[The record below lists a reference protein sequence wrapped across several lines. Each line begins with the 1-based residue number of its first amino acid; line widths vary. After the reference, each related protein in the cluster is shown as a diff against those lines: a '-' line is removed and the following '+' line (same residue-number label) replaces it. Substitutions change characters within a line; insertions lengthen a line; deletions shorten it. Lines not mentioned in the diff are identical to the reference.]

1 LILQTIITY
10 LKVNIE
16 KVNKI
21 SVTR

>member
-1 LILQTIITY
+1 LTLQTIITY